1 MKKDI
6 AEKSIYSK
14 VVHHGLH
21 TYIMNNNNKDN
32 ILLILI
38 ISFFPSV
45 IIRYPAPSPTH
56 KKTCNYNLREQK
68 KYL

>member
-6 AEKSIYSK
+6 AEKSIFSK
-14 VVHHGLH
+14 VVHHRLH

-38 ISFFPSV
+38 ISFFPSI
-45 IIRYPAPSPTH
+45 IIRTLTDPSP
-56 KKTCNYNLREQK
+56 
-68 KYL
+68 